1 MAYCGMRGYLRHRLE
16 EYFVNIIAAIDKNR
30 GIGKNGELL
39 VRIPK
44 DHKRFREMTT
54 GKVVVLGRKTL
65 ATFPQGIPL
74 PDRTNIVLSANP
86 DFKVKGAQVVHSV
99 DELLEEL
106 KEYDS
111 DDVYVIGGESIYSQ
125 LLPYCDRA
133 YMTEIDY
140 AYDADSYFPDFLT
153 GGEWEKV
160 SESDEQIYFD
170 LSYYF
175 VEYRKNK

>member
-1 MAYCGMRGYLRHRLE
+1 MSTDSIE
-16 EYFVNIIAAIDKNR
+16 EYLMTIITAIDKNR
-30 GIGKNGELL
+30 GIGKNGDLL

-65 ATFPQGIPL
+65 ATFPQGLPL
-74 PDRTNIVLSANP
+74 PNRTNIVFSNDPNL
-86 DFKVKGAQVVHSV
+86 KIKGAEVVHSV
-99 DELLEEL
+99 EEFLEKT

-111 DDVYVIGGESIYSQ
+111 DDIFIIGGESIYSQ

-133 YMTEIDY
+133 LVTEIDY
-140 AYDADSYFPDFLT
+140 AYDADSYFPDFI
-153 GGEWEKV
+153 GSGEWEKV
-160 SESDEQIYFD
+160 TESDEQIYFD

-175 VEYRKNK
+175 TEYRRK

>member
-1 MAYCGMRGYLRHRLE
+1 M
-16 EYFVNIIAAIDKNR
+16 NIIAAIDRNR

-74 PDRTNIVLSANP
+74 PDRTNIILSTNP
-86 DFKVKGAQVVHSV
+86 DLKVKGAAVAHSV
-99 DELLEEL
+99 DELMEML
-106 KEYDS
+106 KGHNTE
-111 DDVYVIGGESIYSQ
+111 DVFVIGGESIYEQ

-133 YMTEIDY
+133 YLTEIDY
-140 AYDADSYFPDFLT
+140 AYDADSYFPDFNKDD
-153 GGEWEKV
+153 EWEKTG
-160 SESDEQIYFD
+160 ESDEQIYFD
-170 LSYYF
+170 LAYYF
-175 VEYRKNK
+175 TEYRRKK

>member
-1 MAYCGMRGYLRHRLE
+1 M
-16 EYFVNIIAAIDKNR
+16 NIIAAIDKNR

-86 DFKVKGAQVVHSV
+86 DFKVKGASVAHSV
-99 DELLEEL
+99 EEL
-106 KEYDS
+106 MEMLKSHNTE
-111 DDVYVIGGESIYSQ
+111 DVFVIGGESIYKL

-133 YMTEIDY
+133 YLTEIDY
-140 AYDADSYFPDFLT
+140 AYDADSFFPDLNES
-153 GGEWEKV
+153 GEWEKTG
-160 SESDEQIYFD
+160 ESDEQIYFD
-170 LSYYF
+170 LAYYF
-175 VEYRKNK
+175 TEYRRKK

>member
-1 MAYCGMRGYLRHRLE
+1 M
-16 EYFVNIIAAIDKNR
+16 NIIAAIDRNR

-65 ATFPQGIPL
+65 ATFPQGLPL

-86 DFKVKGAQVVHSV
+86 DLKVKGASVAHSV
-99 DELLEEL
+99 DELLGML
-106 KEYDS
+106 KDCNS
-111 DDVYVIGGESIYSQ
+111 GDVFVIGGESVYEQ
-125 LLPYCDRA
+125 LLPYCDTA
-133 YMTEIDY
+133 YLTEIDY
-140 AYDADSYFPDFLT
+140 SYDADSFFPDFNKN
-153 GGEWEKV
+153 GEWEKI

-170 LSYYF
+170 LAYYF
-175 VEYRKNK
+175 TEYRRNK